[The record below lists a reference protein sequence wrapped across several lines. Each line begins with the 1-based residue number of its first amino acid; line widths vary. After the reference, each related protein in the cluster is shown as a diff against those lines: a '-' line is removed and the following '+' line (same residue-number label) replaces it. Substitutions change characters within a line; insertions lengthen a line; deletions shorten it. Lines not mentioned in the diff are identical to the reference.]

1 MTSKIVQNLAKQFP
15 RLRSR
20 GIEILRNPQT
30 NKGSA
35 YSLRER
41 QVLGL
46 HGLLPPAILTQNEQV
61 QSMLTNLY
69 QLDDDLGRYNT
80 LMSLQ
85 DRNEKLFYKT
95 ITSHLEY
102 TLPLIYTPTV
112 GKACLNY
119 GMILRRPRGLYIT
132 KNDKGHVRSILRNWP
147 EKYVKAVVLTDG
159 ERILGL
165 GDLGAHGM
173 GIPIG
178 KLVLYTALGG
188 VHPRFCLPVTIDIG
202 TNNSALLE
210 SEFYT
215 GLRQTRASTQEY
227 TELMDEVLESL
238 VDLYGP
244 NVCVQFE
251 DMANQNGF
259 RFLERYR
266 KDYVVFNDDIQG
278 SAAAVA
284 LAGLISSTKVT
295 KTRLVDNKYL
305 FFGAGANA
313 TGIASILVAAM
324 KDEGVSEAEGR
335 SRIYM
340 MDSKGLL
347 VKARSGG
354 VVEPHKQPFV
364 RDDMGPVE
372 RLKDAVT
379 AIRPSV
385 LIGAS
390 AAPGTFTREILNTMA
405 TINKHPVI
413 FALSNPTEKAEC
425 TAEAAFKSTDC
436 RCIFVSGSPF
446 PSIRTPSGGEFF
458 PSQGN
463 NYYVFPGLAM
473 AITSAQIRPVTQDL
487 FLTAAKTL
495 ANMVTADDI
504 RAGRMFPPISSLRE
518 IAHKIAVELTT
529 KAFHD
534 GTAQYHP
541 EPHDKEAFIKAN
553 TYDPAYVDFTPDS
566 YEWPQ
571 E

>member
-1 MTSKIVQNLAKQFP
+1 MTSKLVQNLAKQVP

-30 NKGSA
+30 N
-35 YSLRER
+35 
-41 QVLGL
+41 
-46 HGLLPPAILTQNEQV
+46 
-61 QSMLTNLY
+61 
-69 QLDDDLGRYNT
+69 
-80 LMSLQ
+80 
-85 DRNEKLFYKT
+85 
-95 ITSHLEY
+95 
-102 TLPLIYTPTV
+102 
-112 GKACLNY
+112 
-119 GMILRRPRGLYIT
+119 
-132 KNDKGHVRSILRNWP
+132 
-147 EKYVKAVVLTDG
+147 KAVVLTDG

-202 TNNSALLE
+202 TNNSTLLE

-215 GLRQTRASTQEY
+215 GLRQKRMSSEEY
-227 TELMDEVLESL
+227 TALMDEVLESL

-244 NVCVQFE
+244 NVCIQFE
-251 DMANQNGF
+251 DLANHNGF
-259 RFLERYR
+259 RFLERYK

-278 SAAAVA
+278 AAAVS

-295 KTRLVDNKYL
+295 RTRLVDNKYL

-324 KDEGVSEAEGR
+324 KDEGISESEAR
-335 SRIYM
+335 ARIYM

-354 VVEPHKQPFV
+354 VAEPHKQFFV
-364 RDDMGPVE
+364 RDDMGPID

-390 AAPGTFTREILNTMA
+390 AVTGAFTREILNTMS
-405 TINKHPVI
+405 TINKHPII

-495 ANMVTADDI
+495 ANMVTAEDI
-504 RAGRMFPPISSLRE
+504 RAGRMFPPITSLRE

-529 KAFHD
+529 KAFND

-541 EPHDKEAFIKAN
+541 EPLDKEAFIKAN